1 MDSRRLQR
9 VSEAMREELDEII
22 NYELSDPRI
31 GEVSVTEVQLSP
43 DSHMAHVRL
52 RLPGDE
58 AARRNT
64 FEALRH
70 ASGFIRHQLAE
81 RIELFRIPELR
92 FEADALVDPARLQHL
107 MRRVR
112 RGRPREEKD
121 AL

>member
-31 GEVSVTEVQLSP
+31 GEVSVTEVHLSP
-43 DSHMAHVRL
+43 DSHMAHVTL

-58 AARRNT
+58 ASRRAT

-70 ASGFIRHQLAE
+70 ATGFIRHQLAE
-81 RIELFRIPELR
+81 RIELFRVPELR
-92 FEADALVDPARLQHL
+92 FEPDSAVDPNRIGPL
-107 MRRVR
+107 MRRIR
-112 RGRPREEKD
+112 RGRPREERD
-121 AL
+121 TP